1 MISASMLL
9 KIVATLLLG
18 LVAWTVNAQ
27 KAEFKGYI
35 KMLQDAITEL
45 KNKIEGMV
53 TAREY
58 ERQLRADAQ
67 ERQSI
72 RIDIHN
78 HEERIN
84 ELSKTIHKDK
94 EKEG

>member
-1 MISASMLL
+1 MISAGMLL

-35 KMLQDAITEL
+35 KMLQDAIVEL

-58 ERQLRADAQ
+58 ERQLKADAQ

-78 HEERIN
+78 HEERLN
-84 ELSKTIHKDK
+84 ELTKVVHK
-94 EKEG
+94 EKGEER